1 MPNEFRVKRG
11 LIVEGSGSTIVTID
25 GASGRLFSVNDS
37 FSGSLFS
44 VNTVAGL
51 PVIEAFSDNTV
62 RIGQFGSQVIFVSQS
77 RVGIGKE
84 SALGATLDVSG
95 SSIFTGSLTVAGDN
109 AGFTRIG
116 SAGIGGNLGGIA
128 FNNTAY
134 NIAGQTDGTL
144 VLNYVT
150 GTSLLFRRNNSTVMI
165 IDDNTNVGIGTASPN
180 AKLHVSGST
189 LITGSLSV
197 SGSVVTQL
205 TPLISTGNF
214 TLPLSSSGRFVE
226 VSSSST
232 VTVTVPDSSSVNFDV
247 GSQII
252 IAGYGTGQVQFT
264 TGSNNMFIRSAGA
277 RYKLTQQYSTATLLK
292 RTSNE
297 WYLFGDLTP

>member
-62 RIGQFGSQVIFVSQS
+62 RVGQFGQRALFVSQS

-144 VLNYVT
+144 ALNYVA

-165 IDDNTNVGIGTASPN
+165 IDDNTNVGIGTLSPN
-180 AKLHVSGST
+180 TKLDVSGSLT
-189 LITGSLSV
+189 ITGSLLAPV
-197 SGSVVTQL
+197 NFNRVT
-205 TPLISTGNF
+205 SSY
-214 TLPLSSSGRFVE
+214 TLVAADAFRMIE
-226 VSSSST
+226 VSASASGTYTITIPSSST
-232 VTVTVPDSSSVNFDV
+232 VNYTNGTTIDV
-247 GSQII
+247 
-252 IAGYGTGQVQFT
+252 ALYGTGSILFATASTNVT
-264 TGSNNMFIRSAGA
+264 LRSANNWIRMGTRYGA
-277 RYKLTQQYSTATLLK
+277 STLVK
-292 RTSNE
+292 ISGNE
-297 WYLFGDLTP
+297 WYLFGNINA